1 MEKGTITIIT
11 NGVLS
16 VIKSDSKTTEIENS
30 KSLFQILRMCS
41 LTMDIIQWL
50 LLDEKLVRNW
60 RSFAW
65 RLGLSEYIVSIECWR
80 GEKERRR
87 RGWRD
92 KDKLEMLLR
101 MWKEKKPE
109 TYHTDMLKTALAEEV
124 RTIFF

>member
-1 MEKGTITIIT
+1 
-11 NGVLS
+11 
-16 VIKSDSKTTEIENS
+16 
-30 KSLFQILRMCS
+30 MCS

-109 TYHTDMLKTALAEEV
+109 TYHTDMLKTALAKEV
-124 RTIFF
+124 MIIFFFLSSKNDMPVYFVKYQYSGQQSANRHKDNVCNIWH

>member
-1 MEKGTITIIT
+1 
-11 NGVLS
+11 
-16 VIKSDSKTTEIENS
+16 
-30 KSLFQILRMCS
+30 MCS

-65 RLGLSEYIVSIECWR
+65 RLGLSEHIVSIECWR

-124 RTIFF
+124 RTIYFFLVLKKPCMCILQNIKS

>member
-1 MEKGTITIIT
+1 
-11 NGVLS
+11 
-16 VIKSDSKTTEIENS
+16 
-30 KSLFQILRMCS
+30 MCS

-65 RLGLSEYIVSIECWR
+65 RLGLSEHIVSIECWR

-109 TYHTDMLKTALAEEV
+109 TYHTDMLKTALAKEV
-124 RTIFF
+124 MIIFFFLSSKKAMSVYRVKYKKSAYRHKDNVGNIWH